1 MIVTMTG
8 EYTICEDNEISDWKI
23 FIIPTLI
30 TLSNDTRLMRPW
42 NITISKHIVFYVN
55 PETSEQDTILGY
67 QE

>member
-8 EYTICEDNEISDWKI
+8 EYTICEDNEISDLKI

-30 TLSNDTRLMRPW
+30 TLSNDTQLVRPW
-42 NITISKHIVFYVN
+42 NITTLKHIVFYVN
-55 PETSEQDTILGY
+55 PETSEQDTISGY